1 MSEESGT
8 RRPLKAP
15 FSSKALR
22 TSPLIL
28 FQGTTC
34 GSEVIGASLKK
45 LDLDI
50 DLSSHS
56 DDPVASVDAWREQ
69 QYIVSLLG

>member
-15 FSSKALR
+15 SSSKALR

-50 DLSSHS
+50 YLSSHS
-56 DDPVASVDAWREQ
+56 DDPAHCEFAGLDCGGCWA
-69 QYIVSLLG
+69 